1 MRNGYGEPAGEGRRV
16 VGGRSA
22 RSAFYSWLIAGL
34 VLFAASGCGG
44 KREQASSGGPGAGGG
59 SEAEGGAMQAEG
71 TRMVKVE
78 VHGMHC
84 EGCVAAIEQ
93 ALGECDGVVQKEVS
107 LGDSLAVVTYDP
119 AKVKPADVVAV
130 IEELGYIAKEK
141 AAP

>member
-1 MRNGYGEPAGEGRRV
+1 MQSRTSEPAGEDRRG
-16 VGGRSA
+16 VGGWSA
-22 RSAFYSWLIAGL
+22 RRAFYACLVAGL

-59 SEAEGGAMQAEG
+59 SETEGGAMQAEG
-71 TRMVKVE
+71 TKTVSFE

-84 EGCVAAIEQ
+84 GGCVAAIEE
-93 ALGECDGVVQKEVS
+93 ALGECDGVVQKKVS
-107 LGDSLAVVTYDP
+107 LDDSLAVVTYDP

-130 IEELGYIAKEK
+130 IEELGYIATET